1 MLSLIFSPVL
11 LAFAL
16 SLDGFGA
23 GVTYGLRKTRIPLLS
38 VLIISLCSGLV
49 LGISMQAGA
58 LLQRFFSPFA
68 ASVIGAVILILL
80 GCWSLWQQLK
90 RAGDSESEPP
100 LVLHKEV
107 EERSE
112 ASVSGE
118 LPATAA
124 GIPAKRS
131 EPGDGQKAV
140 FSLEIRKLGIVI
152 QILRSPARAD
162 MDDSGSISPWE
173 AMWLGIAL
181 SLDAFGAGLGAAM
194 LGFSP
199 LGTAVIVAIFSGI
212 FLLLGMKIGLRFASS
227 RSMKYISYLPA
238 FLLIIMG
245 IMKLL

>member
-80 GCWSLWQQLK
+80 GCWSLWQQIK

-131 EPGDGQKAV
+131 EPRRSEGG
-140 FSLEIRKLGIVI
+140 LR
-152 QILRSPARAD
+152 LRS
-162 MDDSGSISPWE
+162 GSW
-173 AMWLGIAL
+173 
-181 SLDAFGAGLGAAM
+181 
-194 LGFSP
+194 
-199 LGTAVIVAIFSGI
+199 
-212 FLLLGMKIGLRFASS
+212 ASS
-227 RSMKYISYLPA
+227 FRFCAARRERIWMTREAYRHGKRCGSASHCHWMRLAQGLARRCLVSLR
-238 FLLIIMG
+238 LG
-245 IMKLL
+245 QR